1 MPRAWYSW
9 IDSHLENQGFKR
21 SENEPTLYV
30 KRLESGKLVIISL
43 YVDDLM
49 ITGEDSSSVQEFKME
64 MMKEFDMSDLGE
76 MKYFLGLEIT
86 QTSEGSFCL
95 KSNM

>member
-1 MPRAWYSW
+1 M
-9 IDSHLENQGFKR
+9 
-21 SENEPTLYV
+21 
-30 KRLESGKLVIISL
+30 KRLESGKLVVISL

-49 ITGEDSSSVQEFKME
+49 ITGEDSSIVQEFTME

-86 QTSEGSFCL
+86 QTSEGIFLSQ
-95 KSNM
+95 KINMQLLC